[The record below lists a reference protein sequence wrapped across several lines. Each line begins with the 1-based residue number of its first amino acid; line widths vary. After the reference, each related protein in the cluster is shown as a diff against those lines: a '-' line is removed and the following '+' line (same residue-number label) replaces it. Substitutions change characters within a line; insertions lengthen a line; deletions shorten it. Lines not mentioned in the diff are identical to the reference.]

1 MMRFNLLARPAFPCL
16 VAMFGGVWGTNGNGA
31 LEDRRNTRRDVS
43 RGGNADVLLLRC
55 CYWGLGCTHNRW
67 RILQAVSL
75 VLSPAVLISQPTS
88 LMQSVSGS
96 MTLAIPIRPGST
108 VAHTQSKASDMLVCQ
123 PGSAIRSARSDNLAA
138 SIAPV
143 SRGRIG
149 HAARRRTAFR
159 STDDHGEPNNRDI
172 DISALLCC
180 GPIFGACAYAG
191 PLPDMAV
198 LHAIAPPPVLLLW
211 TLVR

>member
-43 RGGNADVLLLRC
+43 RGGNADVLLLQC
-55 CYWGLGCTHNRW
+55 CYWGLGCNHNRW

-75 VLSPAVLISQPTS
+75 VLSPAVLISQPTP

-123 PGSAIRSARSDNLAA
+123 PSSAIRSARSDNLAA

-172 DISALLCC
+172 DISALCC
-180 GPIFGACAYAG
+180 GPIFGRVLTLG
-191 PLPDMAV
+191 PCRTWQSCTQSHRHPCSSSG
-198 LHAIAPPPVLLLW
+198 
-211 TLVR
+211 R

>member
-75 VLSPAVLISQPTS
+75 VLSPAGLISQPTP

-123 PGSAIRSARSDNLAA
+123 PSSAIRSARSDNLAA

-149 HAARRRTAFR
+149 HAASLLQAQ
-159 STDDHGEPNNRDI
+159 DCLPQHGRPWRAEQ
-172 DISALLCC
+172 S
-180 GPIFGACAYAG
+180 
-191 PLPDMAV
+191 
-198 LHAIAPPPVLLLW
+198 
-211 TLVR
+211 